1 MSDATTGGK
10 VAEGEYEVKDAWD
23 GPEAGRWVR
32 LWREA
37 IIPNLYRIQR
47 GQVVWSPPLHENAIQ
62 VIGPIRSAGSRVKVR
77 MPQGEVPAAT
87 LVSIYLV
94 NAKRNPDYRA
104 APSASGGR
112 SARSWAILPSARS
125 CQPTWISKWSLNLV
139 LRSRV

>member
-1 MSDATTGGK
+1 MSNATTGGK

-37 IIPNLYRIQR
+37 IIPNLYKIQR

-62 VIGPIRSAGSRVKVR
+62 VIGPIRSAGSRVRVR
-77 MPQGEVPAAT
+77 MPQSEVPAAT

-94 NAKRNPDYRA
+94 NPKRNPDYPRGAVRFRWPKRA
-104 APSASGGR
+104 ELGNPAFGEKLPAYMDQQVESQPSPP
-112 SARSWAILPSARS
+112 L
-125 CQPTWISKWSLNLV
+125 
-139 LRSRV
+139 